1 MKKFLF
7 TMYATFY
14 FLVGSLG
21 AVAGTQAVTPPHTV
35 ADLYSDEGHSVIR
48 INGEVMEIGGGVISS
63 WVMVDFNGYY
73 KVGLTLSAEA
83 LSSTHLP
90 SAQEGN
96 HFDAHMRFPHL
107 KQLPFNHAYVAWKP
121 AGHGPDG
128 MYHHSH
134 YDFHFAF
141 ITPSEMEAIVAV
153 GELGQQ
159 IPPQGFMPE
168 NWEPQVLAD
177 GSYASVAGQG
187 VHWHFK
193 DAPEWHGDEFTET
206 FMWGSYAGENIFMEP
221 MITLASLVGVSSFEE
236 PIELPRCV
244 KKSGF
249 YPQVYGWKQRIDP
262 SGKLFLDLYLRKFV
276 YLRKVSER
284 KCSRIL
290 NH

>member
-1 MKKFLF
+1 MKKSLLIL
-7 TMYATFY
+7 TTTFY
-14 FLVGSLG
+14 ALMNTHNTL
-21 AVAGTQAVTPPHTV
+21 ADTQVVSPPKTGV
-35 ADLYSDEGHSVIR
+35 DFYTDDGHRVVR
-48 INGEVMEIGGGVISS
+48 INGEVMEIGGGTISS
-63 WVMVDFNGYY
+63 WVMADFDGYY
-73 KVGLTLSAEA
+73 KVGLTLTAETLSA
-83 LSSTHLP
+83 THLP

-96 HFDAHMRFPHL
+96 HFDGHMLFPRL

-134 YDFHFAF
+134 YDFHFVF
-141 ITPSEMEAIVAV
+141 IKPSDMQSIVAV

-159 IPPQGFMPE
+159 LPPIGFMPA
-168 NWEPQVLAD
+168 NWEPQILAD
-177 GSYASVAGQG
+177 GKYASVAGQG

-221 MITLASLVGVSSFEE
+221 MITLDSLNDISSFEA
-236 PIELPRCV
+236 PIELPQCV

-249 YPQVYGWKQRIDP
+249 YPQVYGWKQRVDP
-262 SGKLFLDLYLRKFV
+262 TGKLFLDLYLRDFIYRHK
-276 YLRKVSER
+276 KSER
-284 KCSRIL
+284 QCSLIL